1 MCVSVLLTVRVLTAA
16 FLGILS
22 KEVIIYAYI
31 YHPSHNAHL
40 SVQPSLGTREI
51 RSRTF
56 SNTAVLGCSG
66 PSGEAAEQ
74 RRQSS
79 RILGPEELQNLG
91 MPRAFCSWS
100 MHTFCV
106 NESSWI
112 TFLMLI
118 IPNGLFSFGALS
130 SYSF

>member
-1 MCVSVLLTVRVLTAA
+1 MTAA

-40 SVQPSLGTREI
+40 SVQPSLGIRQI

-56 SNTAVLGCSG
+56 SDTAVLGCSG

-74 RRQSS
+74 RRQSG
-79 RILGPEELQNLG
+79 RILGPEGLQNLG
-91 MPRAFCSWS
+91 MPRAFCSWC

-106 NESSWI
+106 NEGSWI
-112 TFLMLI
+112 YYFLNADYPERFVFLRCTVF
-118 IPNGLFSFGALS
+118 L
-130 SYSF
+130 